1 MAFDPICLL
10 IENYRLK
17 KMGGKVEQK
26 TILILGGYGN
36 TGSALARIFL
46 HESEAKLVLAGRNIA
61 KAKQLVN
68 ELNNSVTGNRV
79 SGVYADASDINSL
92 RQALTDVDFVVVA
105 SSTVQYTR
113 QIATMAL
120 EARVG
125 YLDVQYST
133 QKIILLRSMADEIQQ
148 AGCCFITDGGF
159 HPGLPAFLV
168 RYVARYFD
176 RLESAVVGSVIKE
189 DWKGLKVEDS
199 TVNELVELL
208 NDFEMVAYKAGMWK
222 KASLFGMSD
231 YLRMDFGGEFGK
243 QFCAPMLLEEMRPLP
258 VLFPTLQETGFYV
271 GSFNWFVDWVIMP
284 IALVAMKLSPHL
296 AKKPMARWMHWG
308 LNTFSKPPFGTMLKV
323 EARGEKDG
331 QPKTTQITIA
341 HPDGYMFTAIPV
353 AACLLQYLDG
363 SIANPGL
370 WLQSHIV
377 EPTRFMNDMQRMGIS
392 VQIVEG
398 GSHEVEPE

>member
-1 MAFDPICLL
+1 M
-10 IENYRLK
+10 
-17 KMGGKVEQK
+17 EQK

-36 TGSALARIFL
+36 TGRALARLLL
-46 HESEAKLVLAGRNIA
+46 HESEAKLILAGRNID
-61 KAKQLVN
+61 KAKRLAD
-68 ELNNSVTGNRV
+68 ELNNSVAGNRV
-79 SGVYADASDINSL
+79 SGVYVDGSDTASL
-92 RQALTDVDFVVVA
+92 RKAFTGIDFIVVA
-105 SSTVQYTR
+105 SSTIQYTR
-113 QIATMAL
+113 QIATTAL

-133 QKIILLRSMADEIQQ
+133 QKLTLLRSMADEIQQ

-159 HPGLPAFLV
+159 HPGLPAFMV
-168 RYVARYFD
+168 RFVAQYFD

-189 DWKGLKVEDS
+189 DWKSLIIDDA
-199 TVNELVELL
+199 TVNELVELM
-208 NDFEMVAYKAGMWK
+208 NDFEMVVFKAGKWK
-222 KASLFGMSD
+222 KANLFGMSD

-243 QFCAPMLLEEMRPLP
+243 QFCAPMMLEEMRSLP
-258 VLFPTLQETGFYV
+258 DLFPTLKETGFYV

-296 AKKPMARWMHWG
+296 AKRSMARWMHWG

-323 EARGEKDG
+323 EARGGKDG
-331 QPKTTQITIA
+331 RPKRVQITIA

-363 SIANPGL
+363 SIARPGL
-370 WLQSHIV
+370 YLQAHIV
-377 EPTRFMNDMQRMGIS
+377 EPDCFMNDMQRMGIS
-392 VQIVEG
+392 VQMVEG